1 MFTLRVSLDNATDL
15 SRLAII
21 TELLVKGE
29 KAEIPEELF
38 ALSLVWLLERTRD
51 YLLSAQ
57 TTGRIEPGDEALQ
70 HWVYF
75 PGNLRRLA
83 DHIEA
88 LVTMTATAEKPE
100 LFKLIV

>member
-29 KAEIPEELF
+29 NAEIPEELF
-38 ALSLVWLLERTRD
+38 AVSLVWLLERTRD
-51 YLLSAQ
+51 YLLNAQ
-57 TTGRIEPGDEALQ
+57 AAGRIEPGDEALQ
-70 HWVYF
+70 HWVFF
-75 PGNLRRLA
+75 PGNLRQLA

-88 LVTMTATAEKPE
+88 IVTVGSTDDDAETCA
-100 LFKLIV
+100 I